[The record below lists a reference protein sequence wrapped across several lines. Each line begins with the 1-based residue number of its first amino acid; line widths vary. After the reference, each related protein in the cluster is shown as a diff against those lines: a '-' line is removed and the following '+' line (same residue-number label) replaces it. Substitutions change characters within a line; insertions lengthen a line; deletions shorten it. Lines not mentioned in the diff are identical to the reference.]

1 MNWLRSLIFNV
12 LFLAGTGLILIVV
25 SPVLLM
31 TTRHALKFVAW
42 WSTIQAAMLRVVVG
56 LDHEVRGLE
65 NIPEGGFIIAS
76 KHQSAWDTFFF
87 FVMFR
92 NPAYVLKKE
101 LLNIPVWGLYVRKCR
116 AIVVDRDGG
125 ASAMKALIRDTRDRL
140 AAGRPVVIFPEG
152 TRTAPGTRLDYH
164 PGIAAMYA
172 QCDVPV
178 VPVAVNSGVFWGRRS
193 YRKQPGTVT
202 AEFLTPIMPGLKR
215 REFMARLEDAIEGA
229 STRLVE
235 EAWARF
241 PATLAQAESADPA
254 PTAAAADGDSP
265 TEVEKNH
272 PQPVGVSVD
281 KSDI

>member
-152 TRTAPGTRLDYH
+152 TRTAPGTGLDYH

-178 VPVAVNSGVFWGRRS
+178 VPVAVNSGVFWGRFIEE
-193 YRKQPGTVT
+193 QPKDFQDHMRQLLAWCQEGKLRPHIETVY
-202 AEFLTPIMPGLKR
+202 PIEK
-215 REFMARLEDAIEGA
+215 
-229 STRLVE
+229 TVE
-235 EAWARF
+235 ALGIIADRQ
-241 PATLAQAESADPA
+241 ATGKILIQ
-254 PTAAAADGDSP
+254 
-265 TEVEKNH
+265 V
-272 PQPVGVSVD
+272 
-281 KSDI
+281 KS